1 MLIIILVRIKK
12 TNRNRILFKHKLSE
26 ILTIQENSY
35 FKNNCFFEIRMS
47 YSQVKIESNIKG
59 LDSIKY
65 CEFNLVGFYFI
76 FLESRA
82 NNASL
87 SFEPSTLTNPV
98 STRLNSAFIIIN
110 LSSLSIS
117 VPAYVND

>member
-12 TNRNRILFKHKLSE
+12 TNRDCILSKHKLSE
-26 ILTIQENSY
+26 ILTTQENSY

-47 YSQVKIESNIKG
+47 YSQVKIESNLKG
-59 LDSIKY
+59 VDSVKY

-98 STRLNSAFIIIN
+98 STLLNSAFIIIN